1 MKSNRKKLMD
11 RLDSLCSLY
20 VRTRDNRCILCG
32 GHIGEI
38 EKLQSHHWIVRR
50 SRSLK
55 YRFDERNC
63 VSLCYA
69 CHILKIHNSPTL
81 LQIEELKD
89 RALMSGI
96 ATQADIDE
104 IKQNCNIVYKMSIS
118 EIEDKI
124 KYFEEKIRSL
134 KNE

>member
-1 MKSNRKKLMD
+1 MD

-96 ATQADIDE
+96 ATQEDIDE
-104 IKQNCNIVYKMSIS
+104 IKQNCNIVYKMSIA